1 MIDVVINFDQSRG
14 EFKLYEPT
22 TDTLL
27 ITTSLGETFAK
38 FDEFLKERGLIATN
52 ILSTADINYH
62 IDSFTFI
69 AMVKSNADLL
79 KRLSNAPSGF
89 MISSNRFGVSQTQSN
104 NNNFKES
111 YQKDKKGKNRK
122 KNAIFSK
129 SSFNNSN
136 KKFGSNT

>member
-1 MIDVVINFDQSRG
+1 MIDVVVNFDPTRG

-38 FDEFLKERGLIATN
+38 LDEFLKERGLIASS
-52 ILSTADINYH
+52 ILATADVNYH
-62 IDSFTFI
+62 IDSPTFI

-79 KRLSNAPSGF
+79 KRLNNAPSGF
-89 MISSNRFGVSQTQSN
+89 MISSNRFGIMPGQSSLSD
-104 NNNFKES
+104 S
-111 YQKDKKGKNRK
+111 YKDKNTRGKGRRK
-122 KNAIFSK
+122 SATFSK

-136 KKFGSNT
+136 KKFGNNT

>member
-1 MIDVVINFDQSRG
+1 MIDVVVNFDPTRG

-38 FDEFLKERGLIATN
+38 LDEFLHERGLIASN
-52 ILSTADINYH
+52 ILTTADVNYH
-62 IDSFTFI
+62 IDSATFI

-79 KRLSNAPSGF
+79 KRLNNAPSGF
-89 MISSNRFGVSQTQSN
+89 MISSNRFGITPGQSSLSD
-104 NNNFKES
+104 S
-111 YQKDKKGKNRK
+111 YKDKGKGKGGGRRK
-122 KNAIFSK
+122 SATFSK

-136 KKFGSNT
+136 KKFGNNT